1 MLNKLKT
8 NNGLTLIELLFTLA
22 MFGVIV
28 IWVTGLL
35 INTAVIN
42 RKSEQQYKAT
52 LIAQSYMENIK
63 ASDSINIGETVETI
77 DSFKVIVS
85 ISKVSR
91 YRESIYKINIE
102 VLAEDSIL
110 ERLEGYKII
119 TQQRW
124 YCEKV

>member
-8 NNGLTLIELLFTLA
+8 NNGFTLIELLFTLA

-119 TQQRW
+119 TQ
-124 YCEKV
+124 